1 MGMKIGLPNKYH
13 VKYEEFQKD
22 TRSSDDYMP
31 DYVWVEKTDEYDNE
45 PAATLGAIN
54 LVVERQKYQA
64 NSGDLRSGPQEHA
77 VRKVRVTEE
86 TRKEEILREIDYA
99 TITAQVLAPVR
110 NDPLKDS
117 DR

>member
-1 MGMKIGLPNKYH
+1 MGTKITLPNKYH
-13 VKYEEFQKD
+13 VKYEEYLRDK
-22 TRSSDDYMP
+22 SSSADYLDDYE
-31 DYVWVEKTDEYDNE
+31 WVEKSDEYDDE

-64 NSGDLRSGPQEHA
+64 NSGDLRSGPQEYA